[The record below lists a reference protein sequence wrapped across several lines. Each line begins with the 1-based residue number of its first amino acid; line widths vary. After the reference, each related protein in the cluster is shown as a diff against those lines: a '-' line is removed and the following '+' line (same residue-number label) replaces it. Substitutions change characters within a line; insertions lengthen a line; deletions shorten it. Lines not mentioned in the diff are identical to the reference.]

1 MGVIKINN
9 IIYGSNLASDIIYK
23 NTTVEEKLDTI
34 PIFDP
39 SDNTNIEANQ
49 YDYLTYGH
57 IIDALNSEA
66 TNRALSA
73 KQGKE
78 LKNYIDN
85 IDLSYLENDISN
97 NAGDIEL
104 LNSNLENV
112 NSKLTNLLAEYTNKI
127 ASLEQ
132 TISTLT
138 SNISNINSQ
147 LNNRLKLSG
156 LTPIP
161 NNSNLNNYTSVGN
174 FASQSNATTKTLSNC
189 PTSVAFCLYVTN
201 STGSTQMSAP
211 TSNAYVY
218 FLQRIVDMDGNEWTR
233 KITYNNSTT
242 PTIRSWVSR

>member
-9 IIYGSNLASDIIYK
+9 IIYGGNLASDIIYK
-23 NTTVEEKLDTI
+23 NTTVEEKLNTI
-34 PIFDP
+34 PVFDP
-39 SDNTNIEANQ
+39 SDNVNIEDAK

-57 IIDALNSEA
+57 IINHLESDTDNKV
-66 TNRALSA
+66 LSA

-78 LKNYIDN
+78 LKNYIN
-85 IDLSYLENDISN
+85 N

-112 NSKLTNLLAEYTNKI
+112 NSKLTNLLSEYTNKI
-127 ASLEQ
+127 AGLEQ

-189 PTSVAFCLYVTN
+189 PTSVVLFICYKFN
-201 STGSTQMSAP
+201 
-211 TSNAYVY
+211 
-218 FLQRIVDMDGNEWTR
+218 W
-233 KITYNNSTT
+233 
-242 PTIRSWVSR
+242 